1 MGMKRTKATYTI
13 YSAQY
18 SYWKQKHAEREMQR
32 IAALARGEPAI
43 YGYWQGAKQ
52 CAKPIPAADQNIN
65 SIPLPGYQYRLEITY
80 KQANESIAEDGRNAI
95 INLVYYDTITGKFW
109 QTPKQA
115 KHINNGKFIRDI
127 DGRLCLKWKWKY
139 YLII

>member
-1 MGMKRTKATYTI
+1 MPRTKSPETI

-18 SYWKQKHAEREMQR
+18 LYWRQWHKTKEQR
-32 IAALARGEPAI
+32 RLAALARGEPAI

-52 CAKPIPAADQNIN
+52 YAKLIPADQNIN
-65 SIPLPGYQYRLEITY
+65 TVPLPGYQYRLEITY
-80 KQANESIAEDGRNAI
+80 KQANQAIKEDGKDAL

-115 KHINNGKFIRDI
+115 KHIKNGKLIRDI
-127 DGRLCLKWKWKY
+127 NGRLVLKWKWKY

>member
-1 MGMKRTKATYTI
+1 MARKEPETI

-18 SYWKQKHAEREMQR
+18 LYWRQWHKTKEQR
-32 IAALARGEPAI
+32 RLAALARGEPAI

-52 CAKPIPAADQNIN
+52 CAKPITAENIN
-65 SIPLPGYQYRLEITY
+65 NTVPVPGYHYRLEITY
-80 KQANESIAEDGRNAI
+80 KQANKAIDEDGKDAL
-95 INLVYYDTITGKFW
+95 INLVYYDKITGKFW

-115 KHINNGKFIRDI
+115 KHLPNGKLIRDI
-127 DGRLCLKWKWKY
+127 DGRLLIKWRWKY

>member
-1 MGMKRTKATYTI
+1 MARNKAPETI

-18 SYWKQKHAEREMQR
+18 SFWKQRHAEREMQR

-43 YGYWQGAKQ
+43 YGYFECATQY
-52 CAKPIPAADQNIN
+52 AKPIHEDQNIN
-65 SIPLPGYQYRLEITY
+65 TVPFHGYQYRLEITY
-80 KQANESIAEDGRNAI
+80 KQANQAILEDGKDAL

-115 KHINNGKFIRDI
+115 KHLPNGKLIRDI
-127 DGRLCLKWKWKY
+127 NGRLVLKWRFNY

>member
-1 MGMKRTKATYTI
+1 MSRKALDTI

-32 IAALARGEPAI
+32 LAALARGEPAI
-43 YGYWQGAKQ
+43 YGYWKGAKQ
-52 CAKPIPAADQNIN
+52 CAKPIQQADQDIN
-65 SIPLPGYQYRLEITY
+65 TVPFPGYQYRLEVTY
-80 KQANESIAEDGRNAI
+80 KEANKAI
-95 INLVYYDTITGKFW
+95 QEYGKDALINLVYYDIHTGKFW

-115 KHINNGKFIRDI
+115 KHLHNGKFIRDI
-127 DGRLCLKWKWKY
+127 NGRLVLKWRFRY